1 MFTNKIYQ
9 FIKKNAVQGKPLLSI
24 LIDPGKLS
32 EKTLLDLIK
41 QANTQSV
48 DLFMVGG
55 SLISEPVDSI
65 INLIKKH
72 STIPTVIF
80 PGNLLHLSAS
90 ADAILLLSLISGR
103 NPDLLIGQHVQA
115 APFLKK
121 HKVETIATAYIL
133 VGDYQNSSVAYMS
146 NTRPIPYEKEDLI
159 IATAIAGELTGNQ
172 LIYLEGGSGTKHA
185 IPASVIKK
193 VKKNITIPLIIG
205 GGITSRIEVE
215 NAYKAGADI
224 VIVGNAL
231 EKNTDLEL
239 LM

>member
-32 EKTLLDLIK
+32 EKILLDLIK

-121 HKVETIATAYIL
+121 NKVETIATAYIL

-239 LM
+239 LT